1 MAIFPNLRLRR
12 INLRHVQIII
22 LEILPCIHPKGTS
35 CGAPVVIISAFL
47 DLEKN
52 ISFSDSLLAISA
64 LIYVLLAHLLAKNWI
79 ALQPDYLST
88 LRNALYIVSIAEIL
102 IIHLFRK
109 WMLATHSDSRA
120 FESAL
125 VTKHHPTP
133 GLGKYTTVS
142 IVSWAIA
149 DSIAIYGLLLF
160 LLGGSFQ
167 DLYLFVAVALAVI
180 IFYRP
185 KMSELEELASAM
197 MDTAETYPSSA

>member
-1 MAIFPNLRLRR
+1 MLEENERESLRKGMVG
-12 INLRHVQIII
+12 IWIIW
-22 LEILPCIHPKGTS
+22 
-35 CGAPVVIISAFL
+35 AA
-47 DLEKN
+47 
-52 ISFSDSLLAISA
+52 LAISA
-64 LIYVLLAHLLAKNWI
+64 LIYVLLAHLLAKSWT
-79 ALQPDYLST
+79 APQPDFLST
-88 LRNALYIVSIAEIL
+88 LRNAFYVVSTAEIF
-102 IIHLFRK
+102 IIHFSRK
-109 WMLATHSDSRA
+109 WMLATRSDSGA
-120 FESAL
+120 FKSAL

-185 KMSELEELASAM
+185 KMSELEELAAAM
-197 MDTAETYPSSA
+197 KDHAESHVSSA